1 MLKDWVRFGIILGS
15 SVSHTSHPTP
25 RGILCTV
32 LRFSHFWPF
41 SSAVTGNTVVFRLGY
56 AVAAFWVSLFLSLSL
71 TVCFQCSRRGDPCI
85 SKSNHVTSLLKLC
98 GGCAS
103 LRLKSEV
110 FTTARKGSDLGSW
123 SDLISWP
130 ETPQSVHTRAFS
142 PLEHVRQLS
151 TSRSSPE
158 LLFLPEM
165 LFPQT
170 PAQIATFFE
179 SLLQSPLLGEVYPGT
194 LFSTLPTP
202 ILRSCISYTPDPNL
216 LSSLHDA
223 SHLVPYC
230 IFFITFTVI
239 ASLCPAPAPPS
250 PPPNK

>member
-32 LRFSHFWPF
+32 LRFSHFCPF

-110 FTTARKGSDLGSW
+110 FTTARKAPAWGF
-123 SDLISWP
+123 WP
-130 ETPQSVHTRAFS
+130 R
-142 PLEHVRQLS
+142 LLVR
-151 TSRSSPE
+151 
-158 LLFLPEM
+158 
-165 LFPQT
+165 
-170 PAQIATFFE
+170 
-179 SLLQSPLLGEVYPGT
+179 
-194 LFSTLPTP
+194 
-202 ILRSCISYTPDPNL
+202 
-216 LSSLHDA
+216 
-223 SHLVPYC
+223 SHLLARNPSVSPYQGLLASGTRQAAFYLEVFTWAPLFAWNALSPDTC
-230 IFFITFTVI
+230 PDSYLLWIF
-239 ASLCPAPAPPS
+239 APISPS
-250 PPPNK
+250 WRGLPWHLI